1 MGVVPAPAPLGDC
14 VPNGPAYYA
23 AACSALASTCEQYS
37 FCKRVMP
44 GSSTQ
49 PIPSPGGACV
59 SNDPHID
66 YSAACK
72 ALEATC
78 EQFSF
83 CRRTLSLTQSSTM
96 LSAPV
101 RRLQRLRRS
110 KDHALIQQGNA
121 MQRKS
126 ASEEKLDG
134 LKYTT
139 EDHLDFVTPQAA
151 STSRSEL

>member
-23 AACSALASTCEQYS
+23 AACTALASTCEQYS

-44 GSSTQ
+44 GSRTQ

-59 SNDPHID
+59 SNDPNID

-78 EQFSF
+78 EQYSF
-83 CRRTLSLTQSSTM
+83 CRRVSSLTQSSAIH
-96 LSAPV
+96 SAGA
-101 RRLQRLRRS
+101 RRLRLRRS
-110 KDHALIQQGNA
+110 SDHVLIHSGNMSQVSFA
-121 MQRKS
+121 DKEQ
-126 ASEEKLDG
+126 ADG
-134 LKYTT
+134 IGY
-139 EDHLDFVTPQAA
+139 ENDQFDYAPSQVTNPA
-151 STSRSEL
+151 RSEL